1 MRKRK
6 ALFLLLIFFNPFCF
20 GKLKVTSTGEVFHA
34 VPLIQESQTEI
45 GGDEISLIPFGHA
58 LASRVFDIC
67 VVQLLVSDPDQFKE
81 GNHWDLQ
88 EAIAIRM
95 TFLIPLKG
103 NGIYSVMRKALEEN
117 GVDIHR
123 EDIKDYLEAIKAS
136 VEEGDS
142 FVFLGKRLPDGGEL
156 VEVKIPHSR
165 RLFRMSGEGVIR
177 DVFSAWLEN
186 VSYEDYLK
194 RVKQQ
199 LLGKSQPFSS
209 VPQTSKNWE
218 RHN

>member
-45 GGDEISLIPFGHA
+45 GGDEISLIPFGRA